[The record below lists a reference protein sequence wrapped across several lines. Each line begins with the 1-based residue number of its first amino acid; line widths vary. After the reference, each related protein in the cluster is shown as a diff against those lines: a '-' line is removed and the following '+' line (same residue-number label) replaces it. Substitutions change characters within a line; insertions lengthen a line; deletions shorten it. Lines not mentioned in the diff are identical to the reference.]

1 MTNKNNSFYGS
12 TPRSLLIFYVLVVY
26 VFLQFCWWS
35 YLLFDLNSEILIL
48 KEELLKYQGTETE
61 LPALNLKEKI
71 AQKRLMIFGEGLV
84 FLLLLGLGM
93 LQTRRSFRRE
103 TRVANL
109 QKNFL
114 LSVTH
119 ELKSPIA
126 SVKLYLQT
134 ISKRELPREKQIE
147 LLTKAIDE
155 SNRLDHLVENIL
167 LAARIDNHKFQL
179 VLEEVNLEEFVNTF
193 LDSFETKAHIKIER
207 KINSSGIVMA
217 DTQALHSIFTNLLE
231 NAVKY
236 SESAPEIE
244 VEITDLGDFTKV
256 EVRDQGIGIS
266 ELDKPLIFDKFY
278 RSGNEET
285 RRTKGTGLGLFIVNY
300 LAELHQASIRALE
313 NTPKGTNFDIRF
325 KNIHS

>member
-1 MTNKNNSFYGS
+1 
-12 TPRSLLIFYVLVVY
+12 
-26 VFLQFCWWS
+26 
-35 YLLFDLNSEILIL
+35 
-48 KEELLKYQGTETE
+48 
-61 LPALNLKEKI
+61 
-71 AQKRLMIFGEGLV
+71 
-84 FLLLLGLGM
+84 
-93 LQTRRSFRRE
+93 
-103 TRVANL
+103 
-109 QKNFL
+109 
-114 LSVTH
+114 
-119 ELKSPIA
+119 
-126 SVKLYLQT
+126 
-134 ISKRELPREKQIE
+134 
-147 LLTKAIDE
+147 
-155 SNRLDHLVENIL
+155 
-167 LAARIDNHKFQL
+167 
-179 VLEEVNLEEFVNTF
+179 
-193 LDSFETKAHIKIER
+193 
-207 KINSSGIVMA
+207 MA